1 MPFRKYGK
9 YARRTSGRSRRFSRA
24 AAATSISRAW
34 RARKRRKTGLVSR
47 TALSNRRQIRRIN
60 KAVETKVLQGT
71 QATQAQ
77 QFAGQFNDSILV
89 DNDGQE
95 VPAAIPF
102 AGDLLYCEQGPGRDQ
117 RIGSWIQLKSL
128 TMHYCINATAAPT
141 QDAWYELFVVL
152 DRSPLLGASLVGN
165 DGVLALVTAA
175 GAPTNKLSLSF
186 QNLSETGKASRF
198 KILARKKHRLS
209 SATAVTTLVP
219 AISTAAAG
227 VAPNVY
233 GNVTRAQYLDGSFAQ
248 VPKAYPQ
255 YINGSINLKLS
266 HKINYGPDVSVQPS
280 NQTLRVMAF
289 QCNPAGINQPRC
301 ILQYYTRVRYKD
313 A

>member
-1 MPFRKYGK
+1 MN
-9 YARRTSGRSRRFSRA
+9 AS
-24 AAATSISRAW
+24 
-34 RARKRRKTGLVSR
+34 
-47 TALSNRRQIRRIN
+47 
-60 KAVETKVLQGT
+60 VETKVLEAN
-71 QATQAQ
+71 QATAAQ

-89 DNDGQE
+89 DQGGQE

-102 AGDLLYCEQGPGRDQ
+102 AGDLLYCEQGVGSDQ

-128 TMHYCINATAAPT
+128 TMHYCINAVAPT
-141 QDAWYELFVVL
+141 LDAWYEIFIVL

-165 DGVLALVTAA
+165 DGVLALETAA
-175 GAPTNKLSLSF
+175 GVPSNKLMLAF

-209 SATAVTTLVP
+209 SALSSPQTVP
-219 AISTAAAG
+219 AITTAAPSDTSRPLYA
-227 VAPNVY
+227 
-233 GNVTRAQYLDGSFAQ
+233 TDGFYQ
-248 VPKAYPQ
+248 KARSYPQ
-255 YINGSINLKLS
+255 YVRGSINLKLS

-289 QCNPAGINQPRC
+289 QCNPAGISAPRC
-301 ILQYYTRVRYKD
+301 LLQYYTRVRYKD